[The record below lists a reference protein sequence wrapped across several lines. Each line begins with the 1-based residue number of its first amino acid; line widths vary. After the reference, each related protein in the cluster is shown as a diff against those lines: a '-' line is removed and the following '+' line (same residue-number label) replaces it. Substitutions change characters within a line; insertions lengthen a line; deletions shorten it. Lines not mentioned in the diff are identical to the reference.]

1 MNQIALNG
9 GRAPVVFTKDGR
21 VFANSLDVAEAFE
34 KEHRNVL
41 RDIESLVSQEPACA
55 LNFEQASRDVPMP
68 RGGTR
73 SERFFNMTRDGF
85 TLLAMGFNGTK
96 ALQWKLRY
104 IDAFNKME
112 STIRNASLDVM
123 DALSNP
129 AMLRTLLANYSEK
142 AETLQAQVDD
152 LMPSA
157 LALDRIAA
165 TDGSMSVTEAAKT
178 LQLQP
183 KALFTWLR
191 THAWVYRR
199 PGAAADLA
207 YQDKLQA
214 GLLEHKA
221 TTVTRPDGSDKT
233 VTQVRVTPKGLT
245 RLAKEFAH

>member
-1 MNQIALNG
+1 MNQIALNSD
-9 GRAPVVFTKDGR
+9 API
-21 VFANSLDVAEAFE
+21 VFARGGVVYAN
-34 KEHRNVL
+34 
-41 RDIESLVSQEPACA
+41 
-55 LNFEQASRDVPMP
+55 SRDVAQ
-68 RGGTR
+68 RFGKRHDDVRRSILNLDCSADFLSRNFAGKVESDTGGR
-73 SERFFNMTRDGF
+73 PAQVYDMTRDGF
-85 TLLAMGFNGTK
+85 TFLVMGFTGK
-96 ALQWKLRY
+96 EAAAWKERY
-104 IDAFNKME
+104 IEAFNKME

-129 AMLRTLLANYSEK
+129 ATLRTLLANYSEK